1 MKIRNVLLTS
11 KVTLYEMTNLERR
24 DPALVRMLREG
35 DPAVAAIE
43 SGHLETVY
51 ARDAVRAVLESE
63 GIRVREA
70 RRLGRIPNGK
80 YDLIVAVGGDGT
92 VLDIARHVDAT
103 PILAVNSS
111 PSSSYGYFSCATA
124 DTLEPMLTRILADG
138 IEPVELTR
146 ISLEIDGQR
155 HPYPALNDVLFGNA
169 LPAATSRYVLG
180 IGDDE
185 EAQKGSGVWV
195 ATAAGSTGAIR
206 SAGGDVVD
214 IREQWLQY
222 WVREPF
228 KGATAHQYRLVNGHV
243 GPSGIRFRSQMI
255 QGTVYLDG
263 RRNGVPIGFGS
274 TAVLRPD
281 APPLRLFLH
290 NGRGRMGTA

>member
-24 DPALVRMLREG
+24 DPTLVRMLREG

-43 SGHLETVY
+43 SSHLETVY
-51 ARDAVRAVLESE
+51 ARDAVRAVLESSK
-63 GIRVREA
+63 IRVHEA

-92 VLDIARHVDAT
+92 VLDVARYVDAT
-103 PILAVNSS
+103 PVLAVNSS

-124 DTLEPMLTRILADG
+124 DTLEPMLARVLADG
-138 IEPVELTR
+138 VEPVELTR
-146 ISLEIDGQR
+146 IALEVDGRR
-155 HPYPALNDVLFGNA
+155 HPHSVLNDVLFCNA
-169 LPAATSRYVLG
+169 VPAATSRYVLG

-185 EAQKGSGVWV
+185 ESQKSSGVWV

-206 SAGGDVVD
+206 SAGGVVVD
-214 IREQWLQY
+214 IREHWLQY

-228 KGATAHQYRLVNGHV
+228 MGASAHRYRLVTGHL
-243 GPSGIRFRSQMI
+243 GPSGIRFRSEMI
-255 QGTVYLDG
+255 QGAVYLDG
-263 RRNGVPIGFGS
+263 RRNGVPVGFGS
-274 TAVLRPD
+274 TVTLRPD
-281 APPLRLFLH
+281 APPLRLFLR
-290 NGRGRMGTA
+290 NGRGRLGTA